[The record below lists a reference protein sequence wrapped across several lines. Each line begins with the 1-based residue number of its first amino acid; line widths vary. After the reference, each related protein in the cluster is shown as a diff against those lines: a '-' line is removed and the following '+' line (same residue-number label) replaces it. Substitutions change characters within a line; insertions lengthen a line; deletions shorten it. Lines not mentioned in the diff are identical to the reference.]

1 MRWLHGCRRGR
12 VRIIY
17 WILTCCI
24 FFCRPSLSCS
34 LHHPFK
40 NSHIIRPISTSC
52 PKLYKTSDQATSS
65 SMAPHVKA
73 RCPEY
78 PGSKVKR
85 FPVPDNKVD
94 WSQRWPQYQPV
105 SYTAPSV
112 LTKPVW
118 ADPDIG
124 WATKTWLYV
133 NHWLNPWRKM
143 LNIYLQNNLLNKYMH
158 SLQLILSKIQHFG
171 WCCGQDKLHG
181 LLQSRKW
188 KATVSY

>member
-1 MRWLHGCRRGR
+1 MQLYFFQTSLITLILQVKGFGRKNTEEWSAVAAWLQKRQSKDH
-12 VRIIY
+12 
-17 WILTCCI
+17 LLNFNMLH

-34 LHHPFK
+34 LYHPFK
-40 NSHIIRPISTSC
+40 NSHIIRPISASC
-52 PKLYKTSDQATSS
+52 PKLYKTSDQATPS

-124 WATKTWLYV
+124 
-133 NHWLNPWRKM
+133 
-143 LNIYLQNNLLNKYMH
+143 
-158 SLQLILSKIQHFG
+158 
-171 WCCGQDKLHG
+171 
-181 LLQSRKW
+181 
-188 KATVSY
+188 